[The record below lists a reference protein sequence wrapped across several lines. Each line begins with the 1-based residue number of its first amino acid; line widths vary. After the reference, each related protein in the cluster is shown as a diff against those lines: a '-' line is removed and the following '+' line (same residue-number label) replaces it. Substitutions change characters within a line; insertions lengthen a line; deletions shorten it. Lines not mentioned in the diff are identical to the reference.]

1 MSLEVLLSA
10 RLRTIYKIKKSK
22 CLNLITDYYKK
33 VPRDY
38 RDKLEVFFTFVE
50 DDLQKLIS
58 YVHNVF
64 YSHQSVFIAIEG
76 RQGIG
81 KTVSQYYLRDI
92 LGFKQDFEIVYTRD
106 QLDIL
111 RDEFPTLK
119 FIMFPDMSMLFTS
132 RNWDKHIQEFTNTL
146 RAFENVY
153 CLSIPFFEEMDKAF
167 RLQFDISELEM
178 FFDRRILKINTAG
191 RIFRIVIPG
200 LEKEVIEKIHELDL
214 RYKRKRMKVSNRK

>member
-1 MSLEVLLSA
+1 MSFEILLSPKM
-10 RLRTIYKIKKSK
+10 RTIYKLKKSK
-22 CLNLITDYYKK
+22 SLNLVADYYKK

-38 RDKLEVFFTFVE
+38 REKLEVFFTFVD
-50 DDLQKLIS
+50 DDLQKLLS
-58 YVHNVF
+58 YVYNVF
-64 YSHQSVFIAIEG
+64 ETHQSVFIAIEG

-92 LGFKQDFEIVYTRD
+92 LGFRQDFEIVYTRD

-111 RDEFPTLK
+111 RDEFPTRK

-153 CLSIPFFEEMDKAF
+153 CLSIPYFEEMDKAF

-178 FFDRRILKINTAG
+178 FFDRRILKIDTAG
-191 RIFRIVIPG
+191 RIFRIVVPS
-200 LEKEVIEKIHELDL
+200 LETKVIEKIHELDL
-214 RYKRKRMKVSNRK
+214 KYKRKRMKTSNKN